1 MEKKVIIIISVC
13 VIIIFVVLLLFVIL
27 PFAGVP
33 VIPGTDYGDITSPL
47 VGELI

>member
-1 MEKKVIIIISVC
+1 MEKKNKIIIISVV

-33 VIPGTDYGDITSPL
+33 IIPGTDYGSSEEI
-47 VGELI
+47 VGM